1 MAPTVPE
8 TVLRKRRRDEE
19 WAAKKA
25 AAAAEVRVKQC
36 CLDMVGARSG
46 IDDIYKEYRCFY
58 RRIIGCQVRGIGQ
71 SIRAQDITAASRH
84 GGELCRSDV
93 CIETSLQL
101 KFSYME

>member
-36 CLDMVGARSG
+36 CLDTAG
-46 IDDIYKEYRCFY
+46 IKFGIHDIF
-58 RRIIGCQVRGIGQ
+58 
-71 SIRAQDITAASRH
+71 
-84 GGELCRSDV
+84 
-93 CIETSLQL
+93 
-101 KFSYME
+101 

>member
-36 CLDMVGARSG
+36 CLDTAGTESG
-46 IDDIYKEYRCFY
+46 IHDIF
-58 RRIIGCQVRGIGQ
+58 
-71 SIRAQDITAASRH
+71 
-84 GGELCRSDV
+84 
-93 CIETSLQL
+93 
-101 KFSYME
+101 